1 MRTIAILPIAA
12 AALAAGAI
20 GAWGLGLAS
29 PRAVIATTASS
40 TSVCGPASASAAIA
54 PRAEPRSTPP
64 ASLRYHAETC
74 SGDYVCDE
82 KGAWEVVAVPA
93 VLPAIHQ

>member
-29 PRAVIATTASS
+29 SRAVLPDLKESAA
-40 TSVCGPASASAAIA
+40 VCGPATAAA
-54 PRAEPRSTPP
+54 PSGQQPRTTLV
-64 ASLRYHAETC
+64 ASLRYRAETC
-74 SGDYVCDE
+74 SGDYVCGED
-82 KGAWEVVAVPA
+82 GAWEDGTRTSGR
-93 VLPAIHQ
+93 

>member
-29 PRAVIATTASS
+29 SRAVLPDLKQAATVCSPATAATASGQQARA
-40 TSVCGPASASAAIA
+40 TVVASIRY
-54 PRAEPRSTPP
+54 RAE
-64 ASLRYHAETC
+64 AC
-74 SGDYVCDE
+74 SGDYVCGDD
-82 KGAWEVVAVPA
+82 GAWEVVAAPA